1 MLNSRQDAK
10 TLKSVKKPGCIYAAV
25 FFTLIS
31 LPSFAEQPTS
41 KESALS
47 GRPEEVQAQ
56 DSGRPEEVQA
66 QDSGRRSEGQAFK
79 RNRAERDRQPQGCPE
94 GVRLAGSINA
104 SSIRPNIL
112 WIFSEDNSSYLG
124 CYGDKTARTPEL
136 DALAAKGTR
145 YTHCYSNAPVCAV
158 ARSSIILGV
167 PAVSTGTQHMRSS
180 YKVPSHLTPYPTL
193 LKAAGYHTINQVK
206 TDYNTSSFDKN
217 IWDQCKG
224 AADFSRRD
232 KGQPFFLKI
241 NFSQSHESGLFPEK
255 RFKKLTT
262 KAEDITAIPPYQIDN
277 AETRADW
284 QALYDKLEA
293 TDRSIGQ
300 LLKRLEK
307 MGEAENTIV
316 IYCSDHGGITIR
328 SKRYLYDSG
337 TRVPFIVYFPKK
349 WQHLAPEGYTPGAT
363 SNRLTQFLDITKTI
377 LALAGADIPA
387 HLSGRI
393 LAGDKAEPARKKI
406 FLFSDRFDSAP
417 DMSRALTDGR
427 YKYIRNYEPDRRAHQ
442 LLEYPLQQKAQ
453 VAHFRAFQNGLTN
466 KAQSAI
472 FEPHQPKEFYDTQAD
487 PHEINNLI
495 NATDQQERIA
505 TFSQALDQRIL
516 ETNDLGFIPEPK
528 IEEVDQSG
536 LSIYDWA
543 RQGNNYPLK
552 DILTLANLVS
562 AQNPDN
568 IATFQ
573 QKLTDPNAIIRYW
586 AALGLRVLREKAAPA
601 QEALLKASTDSDA
614 SVRITAHMAL
624 GNISK
629 PDQHAVAL
637 LKEASTSKHDIHAN
651 WALCGAK
658 YLEFK
663 NIKDHYQQK
672 ELTRGPYS
680 QRSCHD
686 LFLGKTFTHLP
697 E

>member
-1 MLNSRQDAK
+1 MFYSRKKTK
-10 TLKSVKKPGCIYAAV
+10 TLQPAKKPGCIYAAV

-56 DSGRPEEVQA
+56 DSGR
-66 QDSGRRSEGQAFK
+66 RSEGKAFK
-79 RNRAERDRQPQGCPE
+79 RR
-94 GVRLAGSINA
+94 A
-104 SSIRPNIL
+104 SSIRPNII

-167 PAVSTGTQHMRSS
+167 PAVSTGTQHMRSK

-337 TRVPFIVYFPKK
+337 TRVPFIVHFPKK

-363 SNRLTQFLDITKTI
+363 SNRLTQFIDITKTI
-377 LALAGADIPA
+377 LAIAGADLPA

-427 YKYIRNYEPDRRAHQ
+427 YKFIRNYEPDRRAHQ
-442 LLEYPLQQKAQ
+442 LLQYPLQQKSQ
-453 VAHFRAFQNGLTN
+453 VAHFRAFQKGLTN
-466 KAQSAI
+466 KTQSAI
-472 FEPHQPKEFYDTQAD
+472 FEAHQPEEFYDTQAD

-505 TFSQALDQRIL
+505 TFRQALDQRIL

-528 IEEVDQSG
+528 IEEVDQSD

-543 RQGNNYPLK
+543 RQNNNYPLK
-552 DILTLANLVS
+552 DILSLANLVS

-601 QEALLKASTDSDA
+601 QEALQKATTDPDA

-624 GNISK
+624 GNIGK
-629 PDQHAVAL
+629 PDQHAVDL
-637 LKEASTSKHDIHAN
+637 LKEASASKHDIHAN
-651 WALCGAK
+651 WALCGVK

-686 LFLGKTFTHLP
+686 LFLGKTFTQLP

>member
-47 GRPEEVQAQ
+47 GRPEGTERSAIDSRKAAPKGGNRWGASTQAQ

-66 QDSGRRSEGQAFK
+66 QDSGRRSEGEAFK
-79 RNRAERDRQPQGCPE
+79 RR
-94 GVRLAGSINA
+94 A

-167 PAVSTGTQHMRSS
+167 PAVSTGTQHMRSK

-337 TRVPFIVYFPKK
+337 TRVPFIVYFPEK

-363 SNRLTQFLDITKTI
+363 SNRLTQFIDITKTI
-377 LALAGADIPA
+377 LALAGADLPA

-393 LAGDKAEPARKKI
+393 LAGDKAEPAREKI

-442 LLEYPLQQKAQ
+442 LLQYPLQQKAQ

-601 QEALLKASTDSDA
+601 QEALLKATTDSDA

-624 GNISK
+624 GNIDK

-651 WALCGAK
+651 WALCGVK

-663 NIKDHYQQK
+663 NIKGHYQQK

-686 LFLGKTFTHLP
+686 LFLGKTFTQLP

>member
-1 MLNSRQDAK
+1 MFYSRKKTK
-10 TLKSVKKPGCIYAAV
+10 TLQPAKKPGCIYAAV

-56 DSGRPEEVQA
+56 DSGR
-66 QDSGRRSEGQAFK
+66 RSEGKAFK
-79 RNRAERDRQPQGCPE
+79 RR
-94 GVRLAGSINA
+94 A
-104 SSIRPNIL
+104 SSIRPNII

-136 DALAAKGTR
+136 DALAAKGMR

-167 PAVSTGTQHMRSS
+167 PAVSTGTQHMRSK

-363 SNRLTQFLDITKTI
+363 SNRLTQFIDITKTI
-377 LALAGADIPA
+377 LAIAGADLPA

-427 YKYIRNYEPDRRAHQ
+427 YKFIRNYEPDRRAHQ
-442 LLEYPLQQKAQ
+442 LLQYPLQQKSQ
-453 VAHFRAFQNGLTN
+453 VAHFRAFQKGLTN
-466 KAQSAI
+466 KTQSAI
-472 FEPHQPKEFYDTQAD
+472 FEAHQPEEFYDTQAD

-505 TFSQALDQRIL
+505 TFRQALDQRIL

-528 IEEVDQSG
+528 IEEVDQSD

-543 RQGNNYPLK
+543 RQNNNYPLK
-552 DILTLANLVS
+552 DILSLANLVS

-601 QEALLKASTDSDA
+601 QEALQKATTDPDA

-624 GNISK
+624 GNIGK
-629 PDQHAVAL
+629 PDQHAVDL
-637 LKEASTSKHDIHAN
+637 LKEASASKHDIHAN
-651 WALCGAK
+651 WALCGVK

-686 LFLGKTFTHLP
+686 LFLGKTFTQLP

>member
-31 LPSFAEQPTS
+31 SLFTLSAFAQQRATEGSASLS
-41 KESALS
+41 K
-47 GRPEEVQAQ
+47 
-56 DSGRPEEVQA
+56 
-66 QDSGRRSEGQAFK
+66 
-79 RNRAERDRQPQGCPE
+79 
-94 GVRLAGSINA
+94 
-104 SSIRPNIL
+104 PNIL

>member
-47 GRPEEVQAQ
+47 GRPEGTERSEIDSRKAAPKGGNRRGASTQAQ

-66 QDSGRRSEGQAFK
+66 QDSGRRSEGKAFK
-79 RNRAERDRQPQGCPE
+79 RR
-94 GVRLAGSINA
+94 A
-104 SSIRPNIL
+104 SSIRPNII

-136 DALAAKGTR
+136 DALAAKGMR

-167 PAVSTGTQHMRSS
+167 PAVSTGTQHMRSK

-363 SNRLTQFLDITKTI
+363 SNRLTQFIDITKTI
-377 LALAGADIPA
+377 LAIAGADLPA

-427 YKYIRNYEPDRRAHQ
+427 YKFIRNYEPDRRAHQ
-442 LLEYPLQQKAQ
+442 LLQYPLQQKSQ
-453 VAHFRAFQNGLTN
+453 VAHFRAFQKGLTN
-466 KAQSAI
+466 KTQSAI
-472 FEPHQPKEFYDTQAD
+472 FEAHQPEEFYDTQAD

-505 TFSQALDQRIL
+505 TFRQALDQRIL

-528 IEEVDQSG
+528 IEEVDQSD

-543 RQGNNYPLK
+543 RQNNNYPLK
-552 DILTLANLVS
+552 DILSLANLVS

-601 QEALLKASTDSDA
+601 QEALQKATTDPDA

-624 GNISK
+624 GNIGK
-629 PDQHAVAL
+629 PDQHAVDL
-637 LKEASTSKHDIHAN
+637 LKEASASKHDIHAN
-651 WALCGAK
+651 WALCGVK

-686 LFLGKTFTHLP
+686 LFLGKTFTQLP